1 MSNNL
6 SGKLSLSD
14 TNEKEFNCEV
24 DAKDKD
30 KASLL
35 YNVNISKYAEEFQK
49 EKFKIEEEEIIGDV
63 LVFQEGFHQLHCI
76 NIVPILHKDRGQ
88 LVGVLP

>member
-14 TNEKEFNCEV
+14 TNEKEFNCEL
-24 DAKDKD
+24 DAKDKDKD

-35 YNVNISKYAEEFQK
+35 YNVNI
-49 EKFKIEEEEIIGDV
+49 
-63 LVFQEGFHQLHCI
+63 
-76 NIVPILHKDRGQ
+76 
-88 LVGVLP
+88 